1 MPNTRPFQSIEPPPR
16 GDVPTTEQLRQL
28 AVFEGA
34 SDVDLRAIIDH
45 GTFLQ
50 VPADWSLI
58 WENTPADK
66 AYLVL
71 SGVLSVR
78 HHGEEI
84 AEIGAGDFIG
94 EMAIVQHK
102 LRSATVVTKSLV
114 TGLHFT
120 AEAVESLRETNAT
133 FRAAIDAANAA
144 HSGNV

>member
-1 MPNTRPFQSIEPPPR
+1 MPNTRPFHSIEPPPR
-16 GDVPTTEQLRQL
+16 GDVPTVGQLRQL
-28 AVFEGA
+28 DGFASA
-34 SDVDLRAIIDH
+34 SDEELQQIIDG

-71 SGVLSVR
+71 SGTLSVR
-78 HHGEEI
+78 HGDEEI
-84 AEIGAGDFIG
+84 AEIGTGDFIG

-102 LRSATVVTKSLV
+102 LRSATVVTKTLV

-120 AEAVESLRETNAT
+120 AEAVESLRESNAP
-133 FRAAIDAANAA
+133 FREAIDAANAA
-144 HSGNV
+144 HSDG

>member
-1 MPNTRPFQSIEPPPR
+1 MPNTRPFHSIEPPPR
-16 GDVPTTEQLRQL
+16 GNQPTPAQLRQL
-28 AVFEGA
+28 ELFANAADDEIQG
-34 SDVDLRAIIDH
+34 IIDG

-50 VPADWSLI
+50 VPSDWSLI

-78 HHGEEI
+78 QGGEEI
-84 AEIGAGDFIG
+84 AEIGTGDFIG

-102 LRSATVVTKSLV
+102 LRSATVVTKTLV

-120 AEAVESLRETNAT
+120 AEAVEALRESNAS
-133 FRAAIDAANAA
+133 FRTAIDAANAA
-144 HSGNV
+144 HSDD